1 MDTLM
6 ELLQAQAGD
15 EEAQGFTTKEV
26 MKMLDCGEDNA
37 RAKIKGLI
45 EDGKVCPARVRR
57 VNMAG
62 VSTMV
67 IGYKLN

>member
-6 ELLQAQAGD
+6 DLLQAKVVD
-15 EEAQGFTTKEV
+15 EESQGFTTREV

-37 RAKIKGLI
+37 REKIRGLI
-45 EDGKVCPARVRR
+45 EDGKAYPTKVRR

-62 VSTMV
+62 VPTMV